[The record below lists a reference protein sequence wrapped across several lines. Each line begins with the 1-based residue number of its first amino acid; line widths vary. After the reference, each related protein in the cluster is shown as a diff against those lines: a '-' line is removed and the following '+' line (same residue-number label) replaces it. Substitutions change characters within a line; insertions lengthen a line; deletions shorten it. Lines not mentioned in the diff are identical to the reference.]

1 LLSRYTNRKNF
12 VHIIGGGMRADA
24 QRNRDQ
30 IVAVA
35 RVLFITNGV
44 DVPMEE
50 VAKAAGVGVGTLYRR
65 FPDRGALMDAVT
77 VDIFQRLA
85 DMIAAARQEEPSAWD
100 ALRRFLREWAEF
112 RLGLLQDPLC
122 SGMPQALEINAELR
136 EVRSHWLE
144 LFDQT
149 VREAQDAGAL
159 REDVGLTEIAT
170 FMNLLVRDEQTE
182 TSSRILA
189 LMLDGLAVT
198 PGT

>member
-1 LLSRYTNRKNF
+1 
-12 VHIIGGGMRADA
+12 MRADA

-30 IVAVA
+30 IVAAA

-44 DVPMEE
+44 DTPMEE

-65 FPDRGALMDAVT
+65 FPDRGALLDAVT

-85 DMIAAARQEEPSAWD
+85 GMIAQARHEEPSAWD

-122 SGMPQALEINAELR
+122 NGMSQALQLNAELR
-136 EVRSHWLE
+136 EVRTRWLE
-144 LFDQT
+144 MFDQT
-149 VREAQDAGAL
+149 VREAQDADDL
-159 REDVGLTEIAT
+159 RPDVGLTEIAT
-170 FMNLLVRDEQTE
+170 FMNLLIRDEQTE
-182 TSSRILA
+182 TSNRILA

-198 PGT
+198 REVGREVRLGT

>member
-1 LLSRYTNRKNF
+1 
-12 VHIIGGGMRADA
+12 MRVDA

-30 IVAVA
+30 IVAAA
-35 RVLFITNGV
+35 RVLFITDGV
-44 DVPMEE
+44 DAPMEE

-85 DMIAAARQEEPSAWD
+85 GMIATARQEEPSAWD

-122 SGMPQALEINAELR
+122 SGMPQALEVNVELR
-136 EVRSHWLE
+136 EVRSRWLE
-144 LFDQT
+144 LFERT

-159 REDVGLTEIAT
+159 RGDVGLTEIAT
-170 FMNLLVRDEQTE
+170 FMNLLIRDEQTE

>member
-1 LLSRYTNRKNF
+1 
-12 VHIIGGGMRADA
+12 MRADA

-30 IVAVA
+30 IVAAA

-44 DVPMEE
+44 DTPMEE
-50 VAKAAGVGVGTLYRR
+50 VAKGAGVGVGTLYRR

-77 VDIFQRLA
+77 VDVFQRLA
-85 DMIAAARQEEPSAWD
+85 GMIAQARQEEPSAWD

-122 SGMPQALEINAELR
+122 SGMPQALQVNAELR
-136 EVRSHWLE
+136 EVRTRWLE
-144 LFDQT
+144 LFEQT

-159 REDVGLTEIAT
+159 RRDVGLTEIAT
-170 FMNLLVRDEQTE
+170 FMNLLIRDEQTE

-198 PGT
+198 REITLGT